1 MTKYFKGFSF
11 VLAVVFTL
19 VIWLSIAGAIVIAR
33 DASLHSRLEDID
45 RELIHIFESIQRSY
59 IVHPGRTF
67 LFFETIANKVSTQS
81 PENPHKIYL
90 LTSITGQKIYG
101 NIEEL
106 PTTGFDDEGIV
117 DFDLP
122 GNETHHAVRA
132 RAVRLSD
139 QFILLVGRNVSELRE
154 FVFDVLMWGT
164 IIATFVALGVA
175 YLFTKLISRR
185 LQVIN
190 NTSEAVLTGN
200 FGERIKRN
208 RSGDNFDQLAEN
220 INNML
225 ERIDYQ
231 VGHLRKVSNK
241 IEHNILSPL
250 YRLKEQLV
258 HSANLDDEERNQLL
272 SEVGLIDSAVGVVV
286 SVAEF
291 ENKISEEEHSKFNP
305 IEVIDKLYRDH
316 LEMAENKKI
325 KLNYLLEVERIEIPG
340 YQNAIYLALENLLK
354 NAIKYS
360 PKEGTVK
367 VAGISKPEGFEF
379 VIADT
384 GPGIPPEKYEEV
396 RKLNFRLDRDKLMP
410 GEGLGLYCVDEV
422 AKRHNV
428 ELKFEKTHPDDP
440 NNPGLKA
447 TLGYF
452 RQYKAATAA
461 RTSLENTK

>member
-11 VLAVVFTL
+11 VLAVTFTL

-33 DASLHSRLEDID
+33 NASLHSRLEDID
-45 RELIHIFESIQRSY
+45 RELIHIFETIQRSY

-67 LFFETIANKVSTQS
+67 LFFETIASKVSAQS

-90 LTSITGQKIYG
+90 LTNIDGQKIYG
-101 NIEEL
+101 NIDEL
-106 PTTGFDDEGIV
+106 PTSGFDDEGIV

-122 GNETHHAVRA
+122 GNETRHAVRA
-132 RAVRLSD
+132 RAIRLND

-154 FVFDVLMWGT
+154 FVFDVLIWGT
-164 IIATFVALGVA
+164 IIATFVALSVA

-250 YRLKEQLV
+250 YRLKEQIV
-258 HSANLDDEERNQLL
+258 HCSNLNDEEKSQLL
-272 SEVGLIDSAVGVVV
+272 SEVGLIDSSVSVVV

-316 LEMAENKKI
+316 LEMAASKNI
-325 KLNYLLEVERIEIPG
+325 KLNYVLEATRIEIPG

-354 NAIKYS
+354 NAIKYT
-360 PKEGTVK
+360 PKGGTVK
-367 VAGISKPEGFEF
+367 VAGISRPEGFEF

-384 GPGIPPEKYEEV
+384 GSGIPPEKHEEV
-396 RKLNFRLDRDKLMP
+396 RKLNFRLERDKMMP

-422 AKRHNV
+422 ARRHNV
-428 ELKFEKTHPDDP
+428 KLKFDKTHPDDQ

-452 RQYKAATAA
+452 RQYKAAVAA
-461 RTSLENTK
+461 RTALENTK

>member
-19 VIWLSIAGAIVIAR
+19 VIWLSIAGAIVVAR
-33 DASLHSRLEDID
+33 NASLHSRLEDID

-67 LFFETIANKVSTQS
+67 LFFETIASKVSAQS

-106 PTTGFDDEGIV
+106 PTSGFDDEGIV

-122 GNETHHAVRA
+122 GNETRHAVRA
-132 RAVRLSD
+132 RAIRLND

-175 YLFTKLISRR
+175 YLFTNLISRR
-185 LQVIN
+185 LQVFN

-225 ERIDYQ
+225 ERIDFQ

-258 HSANLDDEERNQLL
+258 HSANLDDEEKSQLL

-325 KLNYLLEVERIEIPG
+325 KLNYVLEAERIEIPG

-379 VIADT
+379 VITDT
-384 GPGIPPEKYEEV
+384 GPGIPPEKHEEV

-428 ELKFEKTHPDDP
+428 ELKFEKTHPDDQ

-452 RQYKAATAA
+452 RQYKAAATA

>member
-11 VLAVVFTL
+11 VLAVTFTL

-33 DASLHSRLEDID
+33 NASLHSRLEDID
-45 RELIHIFESIQRSY
+45 RELIHIFETIQRSY

-67 LFFETIANKVSTQS
+67 LFFETIASKVSAQS

-90 LTSITGQKIYG
+90 LTNIDGQKIYG
-101 NIEEL
+101 NIDEL
-106 PTTGFDDEGIV
+106 PTSGFDDEGIV

-122 GNETHHAVRA
+122 GNETRHAVRA
-132 RAVRLSD
+132 RAIRLND

-154 FVFDVLMWGT
+154 FVFDVLIWGT
-164 IIATFVALGVA
+164 IIATFVALSVA

-231 VGHLRKVSNK
+231 VDHLRKVSNK

-250 YRLKEQLV
+250 YRLKEQIV
-258 HSANLDDEERNQLL
+258 HCSNLNDEEKSQLL
-272 SEVGLIDSAVGVVV
+272 SEVGLIDSSVSVVV

-316 LEMAENKKI
+316 LEMAASKNI
-325 KLNYLLEVERIEIPG
+325 KLNYVLEATRIEIPG

-354 NAIKYS
+354 NAIKYT
-360 PKEGTVK
+360 PKGGTVK
-367 VAGISKPEGFEF
+367 VAGISRPEGFEF

-384 GPGIPPEKYEEV
+384 GSGIPPEKHEEV
-396 RKLNFRLDRDKLMP
+396 RKLNFRLERDKMMP

-422 AKRHNV
+422 ARRHNV
-428 ELKFEKTHPDDP
+428 KLKFDKTHPDDQ

-452 RQYKAATAA
+452 RQYKAAVAA
-461 RTSLENTK
+461 RTALENTK